1 MEQENLTNTTVTW
14 AKIPSILKLLDGIRD
29 EKLVKKEEQE
39 NEHLKDHSSSMNDF
53 GPMQSV
59 KDNSAELA
67 DDCSSLTLEQ
77 KAKSPFIL
85 YAEVSPFA
93 DNHASKNMNPRV
105 PEEVPGVFLI
115 PSRKG
120 RGMQRLSTGDC
131 ESNETG
137 VSGSE
142 ADTEMVTN
150 RRKRTTV
157 KHLLG

>member
-14 AKIPSILKLLDGIRD
+14 AKITSILKLPDEIRD
-29 EKLVKKEEQE
+29 EKLVKKEGQE

-53 GPMQSV
+53 SPMQSV
-59 KDNSAELA
+59 EDNSSELVN
-67 DDCSSLTLEQ
+67 DYSSLTLEQ
-77 KAKSPFIL
+77 KAKSLFIL

-93 DNHASKNMNPRV
+93 DNHASKDVNPRV
-105 PEEVPGVFLI
+105 PKEVQGAFLM

-131 ESNETG
+131 ESNKTG
-137 VSGSE
+137 VSGSD